1 MSDVNTAA
9 LKNDGFPKSGQTQKI
24 DNLAAKTTERVAE
37 TVKQTAD
44 AAAEGVKTIQERAR
58 GGMQRAGEL
67 ARGYVEVQREAL
79 ETGAHAAR
87 IYGEGLQGLA
97 QHAAEVSRVQFEDSM
112 AHLRSL
118 VGVRSLND
126 FFDLQAEF
134 ARKTASRALAETSTF
149 AEGYLKVAN
158 DALAPVTARVRE
170 AAEKVKH
177 AA

>member
-1 MSDVNTAA
+1 MSDVNLSTP
-9 LKNDGFPKSGQTQKI
+9 KNDSFPKAAPKASTLAGQT
-24 DNLAAKTTERVAE
+24 DRVADA
-37 TVKQTAD
+37 VKQTAD
-44 AAAEGVKTIQERAR
+44 ATAEGVKTMQEQAR
-58 GGMQRAGEL
+58 GGVQRVSEL
-67 ARGYVEVQREAL
+67 ARDYVEVHREAI

-87 IYGEGLQGLA
+87 IYGEGLQHLA
-97 QHAAEVSRVQFEDSM
+97 QHAAEITRAQIEDSM

-118 VGVRSLND
+118 TGVRSLTDLFN
-126 FFDLQAEF
+126 LQAEF
-134 ARKTASRALAETSTF
+134 ARKTTSRVLAETSTL

>member
-1 MSDVNTAA
+1 MSDVKSSIPKTDTNT
-9 LKNDGFPKSGQTQKI
+9 KSGPVSKPEAI
-24 DNLAAKTTERVAE
+24 VAKATDRVAE

-44 AAAEGVKTIQERAR
+44 AAAEGIKTMQERAR
-58 GGMQRAGEL
+58 GGVQRVSEY
-67 ARGYVEVQREAL
+67 ARGYAEVQREAL

-97 QHAAEVSRVQFEDSM
+97 QHAAEISRVQFEESM

-118 VGVRSLND
+118 VGVRSLTD
-126 FFDLQAEF
+126 LFSLQADF
-134 ARKTASRALAETSTF
+134 ARKTASRALEETSTF